1 MKTISFLKRHFLVA
15 IALLTAGVT
24 MSFKMAEKE
33 KAVDTVYYYNSN
45 DLSEGSFA
53 TVSNWSNSIS
63 PSCVSLG
70 DRPCKM
76 TVPTGSTLNAQIG
89 GKTNTQVL
97 AIHPGE
103 RRP

>member
-1 MKTISFLKRHFLVA
+1 MA

-33 KAVDTVYYYNSN
+33 KAVETVYYYNSN
-45 DLSEGSFA
+45 DLSEGAFA
-53 TVSNWSNSIS
+53 TVANWSSSIS
-63 PSCVSLG
+63 PSCLTSG

-76 TVPTGSTLNAQIG
+76 TVPEGTSLSDQIG
-89 GKTNTQVL
+89 SKTNDDVL
-97 AIHPGE
+97 AIHPDE